1 MPDQVK
7 KKQKDMESENP
18 LKPSLALLAK
28 LGSIVAHVAEAMG
41 AGGHSF
47 DVVAIKA
54 LLLDPE
60 IKAWIK
66 NIGPFIPVKRT

>member
-28 LGSIVAHVAEAMG
+28 LGSIVAHVAEAMTSICEDS
-41 AGGHSF
+41 AGR
-47 DVVAIKA
+47 
-54 LLLDPE
+54 L
-60 IKAWIK
+60 
-66 NIGPFIPVKRT
+66 